1 MEEGDVNS
9 PSAESIIRQI
19 LYGTRYFRKEFGK
32 TSAEYMLPDCFGFP
46 ASLPSILAHMGVKG
60 FSTEK
65 LTGGSAAAVG
75 GRDSREKTPVGIP
88 FNVGFWEG
96 PDGRGVIAAFNPG
109 SYSGQVREDLSKGPS
124 PATMASPGP
133 IDWPRRVQTNG
144 EVSGLFTDYH
154 YYGIGDTGGSP
165 RESSVRLVEA
175 TVTKT
180 KVVLPTPPPPGQG
193 FRDDRLP
200 TRPEVTLGEGPLRV
214 LSATA
219 EPMFLDIK
227 PEQTARLPRFR
238 GDLMLTNHSAGS
250 ISSEAYQKRWNR
262 KNELLADAAERAS
275 VAADWLG
282 GRPYPRERMNAAS
295 TLVMGRHV
303 PDILPGTATAKAF
316 EYSWNDDVI
325 ALNQFAGVLTSATDA
340 VASALDTQVRGTAV
354 VVYNPLALAREDIVE
369 ASVSLPGGTPN
380 AIPVVGPD
388 GREVPAQLA
397 GAKGGLVRVLF
408 LARVPSV
415 RHAVYDVRP

>member
-1 MEEGDVNS
+1 MARGI
-9 PSAESIIRQI
+9 SARS
-19 LYGTRYFRKEFGK
+19 
-32 TSAEYMLPDCFGFP
+32 SARRARNTCYPT
-46 ASLPSILAHMGVKG
+46 AS
-60 FSTEK
+60 
-65 LTGGSAAAVG
+65 
-75 GRDSREKTPVGIP
+75 
-88 FNVGFWEG
+88 
-96 PDGRGVIAAFNPG
+96 AF
-109 SYSGQVREDLSKGPS
+109 
-124 PATMASPGP
+124 
-133 IDWPRRVQTNG
+133 
-144 EVSGLFTDYH
+144 
-154 YYGIGDTGGSP
+154 
-165 RESSVRLVEA
+165 
-175 TVTKT
+175 
-180 KVVLPTPPPPGQG
+180 PPPGQG

-200 TRPEVTLGEGPLRV
+200 TGPEVTVGEGPLRV

-219 EPMFLDIK
+219 EQMFLDIK